1 MAEEG
6 LIEGVDAGVDGVDPG
21 AQGVDR
27 AIQSTFHG
35 VDASGQ
41 EGEQGDAS
49 PTLYFLRVL
58 SCLFIV
64 LM

>member
-1 MAEEG
+1 MRDVEPSIQA
-6 LIEGVDAGVDGVDPG
+6 VDPG
-21 AQGVDR
+21 AQAPSIS

-49 PTLYFLRVL
+49 PL
-58 SCLFIV
+58 
-64 LM
+64 